1 MNRRWERDRFSGFPC
16 PLHDERG
23 SRPVNTKRKKI
34 ILYVE
39 DEEILRKLVRHSFM
53 GRDYQIVEAGD
64 GAEAVKKAEQLR
76 PDIILMDLQLPRI
89 SGYDA
94 IIAIKQNPALK
105 DIPIIA
111 LTGFALA
118 GEEEKAREAGCD
130 HYITKPFDPM
140 ALVEIVDGY
149 LAG

>member
-1 MNRRWERDRFSGFPC
+1 M
-16 PLHDERG
+16 
-23 SRPVNTKRKKI
+23 NTKRKKV

-39 DEEILRKLVRHSFM
+39 DEEILRKLVRHTFM
-53 GRDYQIVEAGD
+53 GRDYQIVEAED
-64 GAEAVKKAEQLR
+64 GAKAVEMAEQLR
-76 PDIILMDLQLPRI
+76 PDIILMDLQLPEI

-111 LTGFALA
+111 LTGFALG

-130 HYITKPFDPM
+130 HYITKPFDPL

>member
-1 MNRRWERDRFSGFPC
+1 MNPKS
-16 PLHDERG
+16 
-23 SRPVNTKRKKI
+23 KKV

-64 GAEAVKKAEQLR
+64 GTEAVKKAEQLH
-76 PDIILMDLQLPRI
+76 PDIILMDLQLPGI

-94 IIAIKQNPALK
+94 IIAIRKNPALK

-111 LTGFALA
+111 LTGFVMEE
-118 GEEEKAREAGCD
+118 EEEKAREAGCD
-130 HYITKPFDPM
+130 HYLTKPFDPM
-140 ALVEIVDGY
+140 SLVEIVDGY

>member
-1 MNRRWERDRFSGFPC
+1 M
-16 PLHDERG
+16 
-23 SRPVNTKRKKI
+23 T
-34 ILYVE
+34 
-39 DEEILRKLVRHSFM
+39 
-53 GRDYQIVEAGD
+53 
-64 GAEAVKKAEQLR
+64 
-76 PDIILMDLQLPRI
+76 DLQLTRI

>member
-1 MNRRWERDRFSGFPC
+1 MNHRWGRDRYFGFPC
-16 PLHDERG
+16 PSWDKKE
-23 SRPVNTKRKKI
+23 SPSVNTKRKKI

-53 GRDYQIVEAGD
+53 DRDYEIVEAED
-64 GAEAVKKAEQLR
+64 GAEAVEKAEQLH
-76 PDIILMDLQLPRI
+76 PDIILMDLQLPKI

-94 IIAIKQNPALK
+94 IAAIKKNPELK

-111 LTGFALA
+111 LTGFALE

-130 HYITKPFDPM
+130 NYITKPFDPM

-149 LAG
+149 LAD

>member
-1 MNRRWERDRFSGFPC
+1 MNTRS
-16 PLHDERG
+16 
-23 SRPVNTKRKKI
+23 KKV

-39 DEEILRKLVRHSFM
+39 DEGILRKLVRHTFM
-53 GRDYQIVEAGD
+53 NRDYRIVEAED
-64 GAEAVKKAEQLR
+64 GAKGVEMAEQLR
-76 PDIILMDLQLPRI
+76 PDLILMDLQLPEI

-94 IIAIKQNPALK
+94 IFAIKNNPALK

-111 LTGFALA
+111 LTGFALE

-130 HYITKPFDPM
+130 QYITKPFDPL
-140 ALVEIVDGY
+140 ALLEIVDEY

>member
-1 MNRRWERDRFSGFPC
+1 M
-16 PLHDERG
+16 
-23 SRPVNTKRKKI
+23 NTKSKKI

-39 DEEILRKLVRHSFM
+39 DEEILRKLVRHTFM
-53 GRDYQIVEAGD
+53 CRDYQIVEAED
-64 GAEAVKKAEQLR
+64 GAEAVEMAERLC
-76 PDIILMDLQLPRI
+76 PDIILMDLQLPEI

-94 IIAIKQNPALK
+94 IIAIKQNPALEN
-105 DIPIIA
+105 IPIIA
-111 LTGFALA
+111 LTGFALE

-130 HYITKPFDPM
+130 HYITKPFDPL

>member
-1 MNRRWERDRFSGFPC
+1 MNTTG
-16 PLHDERG
+16 
-23 SRPVNTKRKKI
+23 KKV

-53 GRDYQIVEAGD
+53 SRDYRIVEAED
-64 GAEAVKKAEQLR
+64 GAKGMEMAEQLH
-76 PDIILMDLQLPRI
+76 PDLILMDLQLPEI

-94 IIAIKQNPALK
+94 IIAIKNNPALK

-111 LTGFALA
+111 LTGFALE

-130 HYITKPFDPM
+130 HYITKPFDPLE
-140 ALVEIVDGY
+140 LVEIVDEY